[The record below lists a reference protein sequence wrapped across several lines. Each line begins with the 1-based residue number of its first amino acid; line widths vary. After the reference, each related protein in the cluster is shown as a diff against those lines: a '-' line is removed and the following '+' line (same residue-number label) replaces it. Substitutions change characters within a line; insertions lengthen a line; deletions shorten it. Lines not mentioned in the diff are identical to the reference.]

1 MCACTVLRQDGL
13 EEVRRARM
21 ANLQVWTVAL
31 ELELQLGMCSGRVVP
46 APNRGRVNR
55 QESTAREKEMAA
67 ILEEN
72 VQRTVG
78 GRAFGERPGSLKAAE
93 KNIKYRSG
101 SPPIQVLHCSFMSW
115 IEPNPTDP
123 CVDMCKSR

>member
-1 MCACTVLRQDGL
+1 MCACTVLHQDGL

-31 ELELQLGMCSGRVVP
+31 ELELQLGMCSGRRVP
-46 APNRGRVNR
+46 APNRGPVNR

-78 GRAFGERPGSLKAAE
+78 AGHLVSDLVRLKLLK
-93 KNIKYRSG
+93 KN
-101 SPPIQVLHCSFMSW
+101 QV
-115 IEPNPTDP
+115 
-123 CVDMCKSR
+123 